1 MSRIGNKPIKIP
13 EGVEVKLTDGEVL
26 VKGTKGELAQV
37 YPKRSIGVEV
47 KDSKLLVLAKDK
59 SRQTRANHGLI
70 RSLIANMV
78 TGVTEGYEKKLNLV
92 GTGYRVKKEGS
103 KLVLSLGFSHPV
115 EVDAPEGIEF
125 EVEDNDKIVVS
136 GADKQKVGQIAANI
150 RAKREPEPYKGKGI
164 KYEEEVVRRKPGK
177 AAKAAA

>member
-1 MSRIGNKPIKIP
+1 
-13 EGVEVKLTDGEVL
+13 
-26 VKGTKGELAQV
+26 
-37 YPKRSIGVEV
+37 
-47 KDSKLLVLAKDK
+47 
-59 SRQTRANHGLI
+59 
-70 RSLIANMV
+70 MV